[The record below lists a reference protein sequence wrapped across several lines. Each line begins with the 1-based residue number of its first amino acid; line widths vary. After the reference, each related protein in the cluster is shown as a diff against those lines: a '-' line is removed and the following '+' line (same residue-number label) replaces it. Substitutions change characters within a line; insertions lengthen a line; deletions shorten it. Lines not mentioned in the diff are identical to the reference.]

1 MFIYTRL
8 KTPFVSRLLYS
19 AMICAK
25 SVVLCV
31 HAKDYCRLRQGLGAA
46 GPQILAIENGS
57 KDMLGAHGYF
67 RCKHA

>member
-8 KTPFVSRLLYS
+8 KTPFVSRLL

-31 HAKDYCRLRQGLGAA
+31 HAKDYRYLRQGLGAT
-46 GPQILAIENGS
+46 GPQILAVFYGF
-57 KDMLGAHGYF
+57 KDMLEAHGYL
-67 RCKHA
+67 RCRHA

>member
-31 HAKDYCRLRQGLGAA
+31 HAKDYSHLRQGLGAT
-46 GPQILAIENGS
+46 GPQILAVENGS
-57 KDMLGAHGYF
+57 RDMLGAHGYF
-67 RCKHA
+67 RYRHA